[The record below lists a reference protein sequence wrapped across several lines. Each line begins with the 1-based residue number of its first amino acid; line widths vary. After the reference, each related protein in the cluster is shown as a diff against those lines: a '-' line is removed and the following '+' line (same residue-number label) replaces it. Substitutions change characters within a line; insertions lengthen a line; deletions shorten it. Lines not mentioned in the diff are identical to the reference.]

1 MSLLNS
7 YLKKIITDFQGLQS
21 LPEESDVSTTGA
33 LQAQN
38 VEFAPGRVASR
49 LAWIEFLDA
58 KLVITSMV
66 NWLNAGFNRLI
77 LAVNSVVKSKDLSTG
92 VDTTLFTP
100 TGGTGTFYGTVTA
113 CAGSRAYIASY
124 NTLQTG
130 YTEGRVVQ
138 DEVAALPCDKIC
150 IGPISTSV
158 PPVCAN
164 ANGGLITAGDHLI
177 GFILVSRS
185 GFVGKFCP
193 VDSVT
198 GAFEPVTYTAPGAKD
213 VQVTVTPA
221 ANWGAD
227 SMQIKAIMTTASN
240 HGRFYLVPSSA
251 GTVSIGTVPGAATAL
266 TFSFSISDDDL
277 IASATDATGYQSWFT
292 QDSSGAMASFYPH
305 YVLPYGDR
313 MVWIG
318 EYEATAS
325 GTRTSVA
332 FVSEPSN
339 HQAFSIDQHMI
350 TIPGNRRI
358 LSGFVDNQTLYLVG
372 PYWTYAVSDNN
383 DVPVTWAAPRLVDG
397 AIGSPAIEGVCSN
410 SSQGFTWV
418 ASEKGLYLFA
428 GGSYSTLPV
437 SYLQSPTWDTIDW
450 TVPHMVR
457 VVDNPGDRQVR
468 VIARTTTS
476 AGVSRFLMFTWD
488 YTNGTSPKE
497 VKFSFDSVSS
507 DVIDL
512 KAIALVQNP
521 VSKIQET
528 WMAVSGGTYSIGK
541 ILRRANSDDSFPYI
555 DIGAHESARF
565 GNPGIVYE
573 TSLYPGLNVSQGEI
587 FSHHGAHL
595 RMKGNSNITITPWG
609 LDHTVYA
616 ADITQSLVSH
626 PGKELL
632 ERFIVNSE
640 SLSYQF
646 VPSMVVRG
654 VANTSGLTVSRTS
667 GNSFYPSW
675 LADTMIKLMTENATF
690 TRAAGTLTNIVVNT
704 NVGTVTTAGGSPHGK
719 HIGDIVHVTGATV
732 DTDLNGLYVVQ
743 STAGASTLTINTS
756 SVANATYT
764 EATLK
769 FGGVT
774 VTEYSITSVATGGT
788 SLTVGVAPGTLT
800 GVRWW
805 VEPWWS
811 LSNIKAYWSRY
822 MSSR

>member
-7 YLKKIITDFQGLQS
+7 YNKKIITDFQGLET
-21 LPEESDVSTTGA
+21 LPEESDVSTSGA

-38 VEFAPGRVASR
+38 VEFAPGRVGSR
-49 LAWIEFLDA
+49 LGWIEFLDT

-66 NWLNAGFNRLI
+66 NWINAGFSRLV
-77 LAVNSVVKSKDLSTG
+77 LAINSVVKSKDLSTG

-100 TGGTGTFYGTVTA
+100 TGGTGTFYGTITA
-113 CAGSRAYIASY
+113 CCGSRSYIASY
-124 NTLQTG
+124 NTIQTG

-138 DEVAALPCDKIC
+138 DEVAALPCDKIA
-150 IGPISTSV
+150 IGPISATLAT
-158 PPVCAN
+158 AN
-164 ANGGLITAGDHLI
+164 ANPGLITEGDHLI

-185 GFVGKFCP
+185 GFIGKFCP
-193 VDSVT
+193 VNVVT
-198 GAFEPVTYTAPGAKD
+198 GAFEPVTYTAPGGAD

-221 ANWGAD
+221 ANWAAD

-251 GTVSIGTVPGAATAL
+251 GTVSTGTIPGFATPL
-266 TFSFSISDDDL
+266 TLSFSISDDDL

-292 QDSSGAMASFYPH
+292 QDSSGKMEAFYPH

-318 EYEATAS
+318 EYEAVAN

-350 TIPGNRRI
+350 TIPGNKRI

-372 PYWTYAVSDNN
+372 PYWTYAVSDNG

-397 AIGSPAIEGVCSN
+397 AIGSPAVAGVCSN

-450 TVPHMVR
+450 TVPYMLR
-457 VVDNPGDRQVR
+457 VVDNPADRQVR
-468 VIARTTTS
+468 VTS
-476 AGVSRFLMFTWD
+476 RVVTAAGVTQFDVFTWD
-488 YTNGTSPKE
+488 YTNGTSPAK
-497 VKFSFDSVSS
+497 VKFSLDSVSS
-507 DVIDL
+507 DPLDI

-528 WMAVSGGTYSIGK
+528 WMAVSGGTYSVGK
-541 ILRRANSDDSFPYI
+541 ILRRANSTDSFPYI

-565 GNPGIVYE
+565 ANPSIIYE
-573 TSLYPGLNVSQGEI
+573 TSLYPGLNVSQGEV

-595 RMKGNSNITITPWG
+595 RMKGNSVVTLTPYG

-616 ADITQSLVSH
+616 ADVAKSLLSH
-626 PGKELL
+626 PGNEALV
-632 ERFIVNSE
+632 RFILNSE
-640 SLSYQF
+640 SISYQF
-646 VPSMVVRG
+646 VLGMILRG
-654 VANTSGLTVSRTS
+654 VANTSGSTVTRTS
-667 GNSFYPSW
+667 GNSFNTAW
-675 LADTMIKLMTENATF
+675 LADTIIKLMTENATF

-719 HIGDIVHVTGATV
+719 RIGDIVHVTGATT
-732 DTDLNGLYVVQ
+732 DTDLNGIYVVQ

-756 SVANATYT
+756 NVANATYT
-764 EATLK
+764 DATMT

-774 VTEYSITSVATGGT
+774 VTSYSVTAVASTT
-788 SLTVGVAPGTLT
+788 SLTVGSTPGTLT

-811 LSNIKAYWSRY
+811 LSNLKHYWSRY